1 MRRLE
6 RRLQELL
13 KKYEPQVARAFIA
26 AIKDITRGAKLR
38 ALVRAIERNDIEAA
52 LAAIDFDRAAFAAL
66 AGGLTEAYSAGGA
79 IVVGST
85 AWRGPSGQR
94 LVVRWDMQNPRALEH
109 IRSISS
115 QLITILTNEAK
126 DVVRNTIAAGYE
138 LGRGPNQIAIDLIGR
153 VSGAQRT
160 GGVVG
165 LSRPQQKYVAN
176 MRRYLM
182 EGDTS
187 AYLGLTRRDKRFDA
201 TVLKGEPLT
210 RAQIDRITQRYSDRL
225 LQTRAEAIA
234 RTETAQAVEASKVE
248 AFAQYVD
255 KAGVPPEAIIR
266 RWMHPGGKNSRDWH
280 AAMNGMEVRGL
291 TQPFV
296 TPRGALMMHPL
307 DTSLGAGPVE
317 IVNCRCQQVISIDYK
332 MLRDQ

>member
-26 AIKDITRGAKLR
+26 AIKDITSGARLR
-38 ALVRAIERNDIEAA
+38 ALVAAIERNDIEAA
-52 LAAIDFDRAAFAAL
+52 LAAIDFDRAAFAAV
-66 AGGLTEAYSAGGA
+66 AGGITEAYSAGGA

-94 LVVRWDMQNPRALEH
+94 LVVRWDMQNPRALER
-109 IRSISS
+109 IQSISGRF
-115 QLITILTNEAK
+115 ITIITNEVRE
-126 DVVRNTIAAGYE
+126 VVRDTIASGYA
-138 LGRGPNQIAIDLIGR
+138 LGRGPNQIAIDLVGR

-182 EGDTS
+182 EGDLE
-187 AYLGLTRRDKRFDA
+187 AYLGMTRRDKRFDR
-201 TVLKGEPLT
+201 TVLKGDPLT
-210 RAQIDRITQRYSDRL
+210 NAQIDRITQRYSDRL

-234 RTETAQAVEASKVE
+234 RTETAEAVEASKAE
-248 AFAQYVD
+248 AFAQYAD
-255 KAGVPPEAIIR
+255 KAGVPPEAIVRTWIN
-266 RWMHPGGKNSRDWH
+266 PGGDNRRDWH
-280 AAMNGMEVRGL
+280 GDMDGWTVRGL
-291 TQPFV
+291 TQPFI
-296 TPRGALMMHPL
+296 TPRGAAMMHPL
-307 DTSLGAGPVE
+307 DTSLGAGPIE
-317 IVNCRCQQVISIDYK
+317 IVNCRCRQEISIDYK
-332 MLRDQ
+332 MLRDV